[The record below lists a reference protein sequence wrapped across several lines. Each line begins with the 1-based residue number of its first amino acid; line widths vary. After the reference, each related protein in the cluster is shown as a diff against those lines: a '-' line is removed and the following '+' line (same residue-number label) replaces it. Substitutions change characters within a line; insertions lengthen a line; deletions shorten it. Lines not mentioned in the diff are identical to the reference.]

1 MRHLKASLTQG
12 LLVVDD
18 DPAVRQVVANTL
30 TRAGLTPFTLVEDA
44 EAALAAVE
52 QGSFDLAL
60 LDLVLQ
66 GSTGVTLA
74 RMLEK
79 RGIPVVF
86 VTGCTDPSL
95 LDVAVDVHP
104 RGFVTKPFS
113 ERQLLLAVTL
123 ALADRSREDSG
134 AALRDIAQTLVRHGL
149 VSPKRAPIVDAVP
162 EVPNAARLS
171 PREWEIVQLLLA
183 HHRVPSIARRLS
195 LSPATIRNHLKSVFQ
210 KLGVHSQQ
218 ELLHAFL

>member
-1 MRHLKASLTQG
+1 MRHASLTQG

-18 DPAVRQVVANTL
+18 DPAMRQVVANTL

-44 EAALAAVE
+44 DAAVE
-52 QGSFDLAL
+52 AAERRSFDLAL
-60 LDLVLQ
+60 LDLVLP
-66 GSTGVTLA
+66 GSSGVTLA
-74 RMLEK
+74 RMLER
-79 RGIPVVF
+79 RGIPVLF
-86 VTGCTDPSL
+86 VTGCAEPAL
-95 LDVAVDVHP
+95 LDVAVDVRP

-123 ALADRSREDSG
+123 ALADRSREESG
-134 AALRDIAQTLVRHGL
+134 AALRDIAQTLVRHGM
-149 VSPKRAPIVDAVP
+149 VSPKRSQVAETAPEPAM
-162 EVPNAARLS
+162 AARLS
-171 PREWEIVQLLLA
+171 AREWEIVQLLLA
-183 HHRVPSIARRLS
+183 HHRVPSIARRLC